1 MQQIISLFSGA
12 GGMDLGFKKAN
23 FQVIW
28 ANEFDKKIWET
39 YRCNHPDT
47 YLDTRSIRDIP
58 LTDIPDD
65 IVGIIGGP
73 PCQSWSLAGEMRGI
87 NDERGQLFFEYLRIL
102 KGKKPVFF
110 VLENVPGILSK
121 THKNTFIN
129 IIHLFE
135 ECGYE
140 ITYELLNAHD
150 YNVPQL
156 RQRVIV
162 VGYRKDL
169 KKTFNFNLIAKSLYK
184 PVLKDAIADLPEPL
198 AALSKNYANPN
209 VAIPN
214 HEYMTGDYSSI
225 YLSRNRKKNW
235 DEPSFT
241 IQASGRHTPLHP
253 ASNPMI
259 KVDKDRWIFDTNT
272 IYPYRR
278 LSVREC
284 ARIQTFPDDFIFI
297 YNKINDGYKMVGN
310 AVPVNLAYTI
320 GKAIFDD
327 LSS

>member
-1 MQQIISLFSGA
+1 MNIISLFSGA
-12 GGMDLGFKKAN
+12 GGMDLGFQKSG
-23 FQVIW
+23 FRVIW
-28 ANEFDKKIWET
+28 ANEFDKTIWET
-39 YRCNHPDT
+39 YRFNHPDT
-47 YLDTRSIRDIP
+47 ILDTRSICDIP
-58 LTDIPDD
+58 LEEIPDD

-87 NDERGQLFFEYLRIL
+87 EDERGQLFFEYLRIL

-169 KKTFNFNLIAKSLYK
+169 KKTFNFNLIAKSPYK

-241 IQASGRHTPLHP
+241 IQASGRHAPLHP
-253 ASNPMI
+253 ASSPMI